1 MPLPALR
8 IAPERQLPGAA
19 PRPGEGGAQAGQR
32 RLGSARLVPAPPP
45 GGGAGLYQGAAIAE
59 RGCRRE
65 HRAAPPP
72 RRRGGGRGPGGG
84 RDTRGRAVPGPPVA
98 HGCARRGGGP
108 LRTWGPALLCEGCL
122 GLPLPQGRTPHG
134 SEPAQAALQLAVS
147 PYGPL

>member
-65 HRAAPPP
+65 HRAAPRPP
-72 RRRGGGRGPGGG
+72 PPGEEEAAEGRAGDVTPSVHGGAGRPASAVSQTQGVGGPEKAA
-84 RDTRGRAVPGPPVA
+84 RGRALVLGAFAPGPAAVRPA
-98 HGCARRGGGP
+98 HR
-108 LRTWGPALLCEGCL
+108 
-122 GLPLPQGRTPHG
+122 
-134 SEPAQAALQLAVS
+134 
-147 PYGPL
+147 

>member
-19 PRPGEGGAQAGQR
+19 PRPGSVASGVPGWFPLLLQEVVQGFIRGRQSQNAAAGESTEQ
-32 RLGSARLVPAPPP
+32 PPP
-45 GGGAGLYQGAAIAE
+45 
-59 RGCRRE
+59 R
-65 HRAAPPP
+65 P

-84 RDTRGRAVPGPPVA
+84 RDARGRAVPGPPVA